1 MGVDIYIKS
10 GRASFSCR
18 LYWISNLINRYGWK
32 YKGEIPA
39 LELEKKLN
47 LKGIKL
53 LLDFSTFCRS
63 ELLKNNKKDLAKF
76 DSGYFKKTKGIGNL
90 LKRLIDLIKSKP
102 NVDKKVLIKL
112 AGLLRRLESFAD
124 IYSDDAGNVKEEIEE
139 SYEERI
145 SQVEKLILLL
155 TRVVSKGGS
164 VRIG

>member
-10 GRASFSCR
+10 GRASFACR

-139 SYEERI
+139 NYEERI